1 MSLCLSPS
9 SARLWPLTRPSPFCT
24 PWPWLWPRWPAWPRP
39 ASADTQALYS
49 RPAWLW
55 WQPPLWEQLCG
66 GSGDSWVP
74 WPGSH
79 SPHKHYWCHTE
90 AFLCMQP
97 VRTIFFLPCLWN
109 NGSVH
114 GYILYSTKMSEL
126 SQFFFS
132 VLTCIDQWIVKYRGG
147 KNPHSG
153 CLFLKSSVTEYVT
166 HNSRL
171 ISDSHELFLVCFPP
185 FIFSPRWWSNC
196 WETLTESQFSS
207 VLLIELWRVADCSVT
222 CFCEHWHSA
231 ALRCPWRPVLMVHFD
246 TWPCCEASECF
257 FGFFFFLFVVLF
269 SLSRFCTE
277 CDFSA
282 TFVSELMM
290 SHCGWI
296 KSSINQIYTL
306 FLC

>member
-1 MSLCLSPS
+1 MGRGTAGCHGLAVTHHINTTDVTQRRS
-9 SARLWPLTRPSPFCT
+9 SVCN
-24 PWPWLWPRWPAWPRP
+24 
-39 ASADTQALYS
+39 
-49 RPAWLW
+49 
-55 WQPPLWEQLCG
+55 LWELFSFFHVCG
-66 GSGDSWVP
+66 TTAQYTVTYFTAQRCQSY
-74 WPGSH
+74 H
-79 SPHKHYWCHTE
+79 S
-90 AFLCMQP
+90 
-97 VRTIFFLPCLWN
+97 
-109 NGSVH
+109 
-114 GYILYSTKMSEL
+114 
-126 SQFFFS
+126 FFFF

-257 FGFFFFLFVVLF
+257 FGFFIFY
-269 SLSRFCTE
+269 SSFC
-277 CDFSA
+277 
-282 TFVSELMM
+282 
-290 SHCGWI
+290 
-296 KSSINQIYTL
+296 
-306 FLC
+306 FLCLDFALNVIFQPHLYQSLWCPTVAGLKVL

>member
-126 SQFFFS
+126 SQFFFF

-231 ALRCPWRPVLMVHFD
+231 AMSVKTSVNGSLWYVAMLWSIRMFLWV
-246 TWPCCEASECF
+246 
-257 FGFFFFLFVVLF
+257 FFFY
-269 SLSRFCTE
+269 SSFC
-277 CDFSA
+277 
-282 TFVSELMM
+282 
-290 SHCGWI
+290 
-296 KSSINQIYTL
+296 
-306 FLC
+306 FLCLDFALNVIFQPHLYQSLWCPTVAGLKVL

>member
-1 MSLCLSPS
+1 MSHRGVPLYATCENYFLSS
-9 SARLWPLTRPSPFCT
+9 MFVEQRLSTRLHT
-24 PWPWLWPRWPAWPRP
+24 L
-39 ASADTQALYS
+39 Q
-49 RPAWLW
+49 
-55 WQPPLWEQLCG
+55 
-66 GSGDSWVP
+66 
-74 WPGSH
+74 
-79 SPHKHYWCHTE
+79 HKD
-90 AFLCMQP
+90 
-97 VRTIFFLPCLWN
+97 VRVIT
-109 NGSVH
+109 V
-114 GYILYSTKMSEL
+114 
-126 SQFFFS
+126 FFF

-257 FGFFFFLFVVLF
+257 FGVFFFY
-269 SLSRFCTE
+269 SSFC
-277 CDFSA
+277 
-282 TFVSELMM
+282 
-290 SHCGWI
+290 
-296 KSSINQIYTL
+296 
-306 FLC
+306 FLCLDFALNVIFQPHLYQRLWCPTVAGLKVL